1 MLIEA
6 HLVPDELGSGFRCEI
21 DWPCSASR
29 EIGGCSL
36 QSFESCRVPYFW
48 KKKKRHESVHVV
60 HKKEYALIETCR
72 KSGNFSLLPDLSP
85 SLSNSTFLFGLT
97 TLLSLSFS
105 LRVGLALICR
115 MPCAPNAYRRDAQR
129 VDLCVIW
136 TRLDADA
143 TFGELFEWHNV
154 DASRSNWK
162 GRESDEGSVDRV
174 DQIRASRRGHG
185 GLISR
190 FISVIALETTK

>member
-1 MLIEA
+1 MNLGPVSDAKLIGHVLPA
-6 HLVPDELGSGFRCEI
+6 VK
-21 DWPCSASR
+21 SAAAA
-29 EIGGCSL
+29 CSL
-36 QSFESCRVPYFW
+36 SNRVEFLMFE
-48 KKKKRHESVHVV
+48 KKRHESVHVV
-60 HKKEYALIETCR
+60 YKKENAPIETCR

-85 SLSNSTFLFGLT
+85 SLSNSTFLLGLT

-115 MPCAPNAYRRDAQR
+115 MPRAPNAHRRDAQR
-129 VDLCVIW
+129 VNLCVIW

-154 DASRSNWK
+154 DASRSNRK
-162 GRESDEGSVDRV
+162 RRESDEGSVDRV
-174 DQIRASRRGHG
+174 DQIRASCRGHG

-190 FISVIALETTK
+190 FISVIALETSK